1 MIFNLYN
8 SVNSK
13 TVKLRYCISHKKA
26 ALRGGCFII
35 TIELRAYSL
44 ILTRFGD
51 DLLSHALR
59 RSTISATA
67 LNGRVRDGIG
77 CFAGAMITKPRKD

>member
-1 MIFNLYN
+1 MDTKKPP
-8 SVNSK
+8 V
-13 TVKLRYCISHKKA
+13 KA
-26 ALRGGCFII
+26 AVLVI
-35 TIELRAYSL
+35 TFDWRVYSL